1 MSIFKQVLHYLKIT
15 FTYCLG
21 LNALKCYKCVGK
33 NSNCE
38 RKSITCQAGLD
49 RCVKIDMKGNG
60 REAVVKSCLLA
71 PFCTNITAYCDLYRT
86 WRVPDLE
93 CKATCCSGDNCN
105 LSSKNSQV
113 VFGIIVFGVL
123 AAIMLK

>member
-1 MSIFKQVLHYLKIT
+1 MKAKY
-15 FTYCLG
+15 
-21 LNALKCYKCVGK
+21 
-33 NSNCE
+33 E
-38 RKSITCQAGLD
+38 RI
-49 RCVKIDMKGNG
+49 
-60 REAVVKSCLLA
+60 AVVKSCLSA
-71 PFCTNITAYCDLYRT
+71 PFCKNITAYCDLYKT
-86 WRVPDLE
+86 WRAPDLE